1 MEAIRS
7 RKVRKI
13 LRLEARAARLQARV
27 DTALARVAPAKE
39 RAEDL
44 RRAARALEV
53 ELTGSQLGE
62 RRRARRERA

>member
-13 LRLEARAARLQARV
+13 LRLEARARRFQARV
-27 DTALARVAPAKE
+27 DAAMARVAPAKQ
-39 RAEDL
+39 RAEDR
-44 RRAARALEV
+44 RRAAQAMEL

-62 RRRARRERA
+62 LRRARCERA